1 MMRLDP
7 LAIVLAC
14 CLLLGATG
22 GAHAWHSE
30 ELEIFDLVE
39 EVNRNF
45 YEFMGIN
52 QTATGPEVKRAFRT
66 LSIVLHPDKNAAE
79 DANIQF
85 RNLAVERTF
94 ESYMIMNISKGIP
107 QTSV

>member
-85 RNLAVERTF
+85 RNLVSIYEVLKDPSRREKYDRVLF
-94 ESYMIMNISKGIP
+94 L
-107 QTSV
+107 